1 MERDKLKKS
10 KHFGKILVSYL
21 KERVALLL
29 GCAVIILIFFLISS
43 LYGYENAMR
52 NMWYAVI
59 LACFFALL
67 ICILDFFRY
76 LKKCCY
82 LLEALSRT
90 GETDYFLPEAKNY
103 PEQLYQELI
112 AESERQ
118 KRNLISELDHKK
130 KDMADYYTLWT
141 HQIKTPIAAM
151 RLLFQQEEVSRQAQ
165 EELFKIEQYSEMALG
180 YARLNSISSDLVLEE
195 YNIYD
200 ILKQAVKKYSI
211 LFIGSGLSFS
221 LEEFRAYAVTDEKW
235 LCFVIEQLLSNA
247 LKYTKEGE
255 IKIYAEGKN
264 TAGRYE
270 KTEETLYASQGF
282 VLVIEDTGIGI
293 NEKDLPR
300 IFERGFTG
308 YNGRMDKK
316 STGIGLYLCREIC
329 SRLSHPIAVSAKAGE
344 GTQVRIE
351 FYQETAE

>member
-1 MERDKLKKS
+1 M
-10 KHFGKILVSYL
+10 VSYL
-21 KERVALLL
+21 KERAILLL
-29 GCAVIILIFFLISS
+29 GCVAIILVFFLISS
-43 LYGYENAMR
+43 LYGYENAVK

-59 LACFFALL
+59 VAAFFALL
-67 ICILDFFRY
+67 ACILDFFRY
-76 LKKCCY
+76 YKKCCC
-82 LLEALSRT
+82 LLEALSGT
-90 GETDYFLPEAKNY
+90 GEMDCFLPETKKY
-103 PEQLYQELI
+103 SEQLYQELI

-118 KRNLISELDHKK
+118 KRNLISKLDNKK

-211 LFIGSGLSFS
+211 LFIGSGLSFF

-247 LKYTKEGE
+247 LKYTKKGE
-255 IKIYAEGKN
+255 IRIYAEGKN
-264 TAGRYE
+264 TSGEYIR
-270 KTEETLYASQGF
+270 TEETLYASRGF
-282 VLVIEDTGIGI
+282 ALVIEDTGMGI
-293 NEKDLPR
+293 KEKDLPR

-329 SRLSHPIAVSAKAGE
+329 SRLSHPISVSAKTGE

-351 FYQETAE
+351 FYQEKAE